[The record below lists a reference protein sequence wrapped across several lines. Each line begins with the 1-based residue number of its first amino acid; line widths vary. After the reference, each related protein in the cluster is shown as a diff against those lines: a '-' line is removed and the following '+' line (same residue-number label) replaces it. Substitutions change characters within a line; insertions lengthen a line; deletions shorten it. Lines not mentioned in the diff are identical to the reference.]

1 MKRTVAFLMFIL
13 ACSLIPLELQS
24 PQSSSFVTSVN
35 EAVSETS
42 ARSNNPPTINS
53 LELHNT
59 GDLILGQVE
68 PLNMSVQASDIDDA
82 TGDSLEYSW
91 TVMGNTLPG
100 CGGLGDVGT
109 HCSTPILN
117 SCVTHCPVMVT
128 VTDEENESV
137 SEELMLTIWNN
148 ASVSS
153 TSDAGITVS
162 YAINYFGSS
171 AFSITST
178 DADLLSYENK
188 ELPGYS
194 GTYSAVGAVDY
205 TPSTTYSANDVLS
218 QSMSVSAPKDL
229 GAASLWYIT
238 NEGIWTLITAD
249 SVDVDTTTV
258 MFEYS
263 FPTDS
268 PVLSAGVLVLMGN
281 PLPQA
286 EVPNASI
293 TGFSASAAKG
303 GAISLNWGIDGIMLN
318 SESIGIT
325 ICEDQEGCLFDE
337 YIENSYTSYTYSGQN
352 TVHGVEYTITVAV
365 CNEVGCSSP
374 VGTGT
379 VVADSAVDGGAA
391 ATDLTISASGNTWT
405 VSWTASGDQADVA
418 SWRVCYQRGFFT
430 AAGIG
435 DTTCLY
441 AQGTTL
447 DVNISTWA
455 AGTYSYYFTAVPV
468 DALGNSVDAGAMN
481 HIDYQRDADNSNDDG
496 TNLIEDSDGDGV
508 ADDIDMFPFD
518 SSETNDSD
526 GDGFGDNSDAFPFDA
541 DEFSDLDGD
550 GVGDNSD
557 AFPFDADETHDSDGD
572 GVGDNSDIFP
582 NDMNESKDGDG
593 DGVGDYSDDC
603 VGISGNSTQ
612 DLLGCRD
619 NDGDGWSNANDAFI
633 NNSQEWEDSDKDGVG
648 DNSDVFPYDNTESK
662 DSDGNGIGDN
672 EQLKSEQRTR
682 TYATISIIS
691 LLFIGGSLAG
701 VFYFKKEIPNVPQ
714 KEPIEISDVLNI
726 ETKSQQPAVNSV
738 ESQWTDET
746 GYTWRKMSDGST
758 HWWDGTHWK
767 PYDKQQTQF
776 YRKVLVPGFEPGS
789 KE

>member
-53 LELHNT
+53 VELHNT

-91 TVMGNTLPG
+91 TAMGNTLPG
-100 CGGLGDVGT
+100 CGGLGDVGA

-117 SCVTHCPVMVT
+117 SYVLNFPVMVT

-162 YAINYFGSS
+162 YAINYWGSA

-178 DADLLSYENK
+178 DAELSSYENK

-205 TPSTTYSANDVLS
+205 TPSTTYAANDVLS

-229 GAASLWYIT
+229 GAASLWYVT
-238 NEGIWTLITAD
+238 NGGIWTLITAD
-249 SVDVDTTTV
+249 SVDIDTTTD

-268 PVLSAGVLVLMGN
+268 PVLSAGVLVLMGGS
-281 PLPQA
+281 LAQA
-286 EVPNASI
+286 DVPYASI
-293 TGFSASAAKG
+293 TGFSAAAGKG
-303 GAISLNWGIDGIMLN
+303 GAIVFNWNVAGTMLASDSID
-318 SESIGIT
+318 IT
-325 ICEDQEGCLFDE
+325 ICEGEADCTDPFRMAVGVG
-337 YIENSYTSYTYSGQN
+337 TSSFTYSGSN
-352 TVHGVEYTITVAV
+352 TVHGAFYHVLVEI
-365 CNEVGCSSP
+365 CNDVGCSSP

-391 ATDLTISASGNTWT
+391 ATDLTIAAVGNIWT
-405 VSWTASGDQADVA
+405 VSWTAGGEQYDVA
-418 SWRVCYQRGFFT
+418 SWNVCYQRGTFN
-430 AAGIG
+430 AANMP
-435 DTTCLY
+435 TTCIS
-441 AQGTTL
+441 AQGTSL
-447 DVNISTWA
+447 DIDISTWS
-455 AGTYSYYFTAVPV
+455 AGTYTYHFTAVPV
-468 DALGNSVDAGAMN
+468 DALGNTASAAAMN
-481 HIDYQRDADNSNDDG
+481 SIVYQHDADNSNDNDG

-526 GDGFGDNSDAFPFDA
+526 GDGFGDNSDAFPFDD

-572 GVGDNSDIFP
+572 GVGDNSDVFP

-593 DGVGDYSDDC
+593 DGVGDNSDDC

-619 NDGDGWSNANDAFI
+619 NDGDGWSNTNDAFI
-633 NNSQEWEDSDKDGVG
+633 NNSQEWEDSDQDGVG

-714 KEPIEISDVLNI
+714 KETIDISDVQNI

-758 HWWDGTHWK
+758 HWWDGKDWK
-767 PYDKQQTQF
+767 PYDK
-776 YRKVLVPGFEPGS
+776 
-789 KE
+789 

>member
-35 EAVSETS
+35 EAISETS

-91 TVMGNTLPG
+91 TVMGSTLPG
-100 CGGLGDVGT
+100 CGGLGDVGA

-117 SCVTHCPVMVT
+117 SCITYCPVMVT

-153 TSDAGITVS
+153 TSNAGITVS
-162 YAINYFGSS
+162 YAINYFGWS

-178 DADLLSYENK
+178 DADLSSYENK

-205 TPSTTYSANDVLS
+205 TPSITYSASDVLS

-229 GAASLWYIT
+229 GASSLWYVT
-238 NEGIWTLITAD
+238 ASATWTLIASD
-249 SVDVDTTTV
+249 SVDIDTTTE

-263 FPTDS
+263 FPTNN
-268 PVLSAGVLVLMGN
+268 PVLSSGVLVLMGN

-303 GAISLNWGIDGIMLN
+303 GAISFNWGIDGTTLT
-318 SESIGIT
+318 SEYISIT
-325 ICEDQEGCLFDE
+325 ICDVQEVCFSQ
-337 YIENSYTSYTYSGQN
+337 YIENSYTSYAYSGQN
-352 TVHGVEYTITVAV
+352 TVHGVEYNITVAV

-374 VGTGT
+374 IGTAT
-379 VVADSAVDGGAA
+379 VVADSAVDGEAA
-391 ATDLTISASGNTWT
+391 ATDLTIAAVENTWT
-405 VSWTASGDQADVA
+405 VSWTAAGAQDDVA
-418 SWRVCYQRGFFT
+418 SWMVCYQRGFFN
-430 AAGIG
+430 AANMPETCQ
-435 DTTCLY
+435 TTT
-441 AQGTTL
+441 GTTL
-447 DVNISTWA
+447 DVDVSSWS
-455 AGTYSYYFTAVPV
+455 AGTYTYHFTAVPV
-468 DALGNSVDAGAMN
+468 DAVGNSMAAASMN
-481 HIDYQRDADNSNDDG
+481 SIDYQRDADNSNDDG
-496 TNLIEDSDGDGV
+496 TNVIEDSDGDGV
-508 ADDIDMFPFD
+508 ADDIDLFPFD

-526 GDGFGDNSDAFPFDA
+526 GDGVGDNSDAFPFDA
-541 DEFSDLDGD
+541 DEFNDFDKD
-550 GVGDNSD
+550 GVGDNFD

-593 DGVGDYSDDC
+593 DSVGDNSDDC

-701 VFYFKKEIPNVPQ
+701 VFYFKKEIPNISE
-714 KEPIEISDVLNI
+714 KESIEISDVQNI
-726 ETKSQQPAVNSV
+726 ETMSQQPAVNTV
-738 ESQWTDET
+738 KSQWTDET
-746 GYTWRKMSDGST
+746 GHTWRKMSDGST
-758 HWWDGTHWK
+758 HWWDGKDWK
-767 PYDKQQTQF
+767 PYDK
-776 YRKVLVPGFEPGS
+776 
-789 KE
+789 